1 MLSRCATS
9 DLHAFLTVLLGV
21 VAICPFLRVPWLK
34 ICAPVWRSAWP
45 CHQWPSLERFK

>member
-21 VAICPFLRVPWLK
+21 VSHMPLSEGALAQDLCTCL
-34 ICAPVWRSAWP
+34 A
-45 CHQWPSLERFK
+45 